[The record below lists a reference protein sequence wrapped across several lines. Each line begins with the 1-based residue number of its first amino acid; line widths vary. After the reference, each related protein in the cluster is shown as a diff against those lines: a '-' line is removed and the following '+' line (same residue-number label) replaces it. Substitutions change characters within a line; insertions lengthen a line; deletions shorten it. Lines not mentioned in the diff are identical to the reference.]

1 MPLEGKD
8 FLAIGREWIA
18 AWNSHDLE
26 RVLALYDDAVEMTSA
41 GINALGIN
49 PEGRVVGKPPL
60 RAYWSRALE
69 KLSNLKFDL
78 LDISTSPDSM
88 VVRYRNE
95 RGTIMCEYL
104 RFNEAGKIVQG
115 SANHLI
121 G

>member
-1 MPLEGKD
+1 MSLEGKD
-8 FLAIGREWIA
+8 FLAIGQEWIA

-26 RVLALYDDAVEMTSA
+26 RVLALYDDVVEMTSA
-41 GINALGIN
+41 VVIALGIN
-49 PEGRVVGKPPL
+49 PEGRVVGKPQL

-69 KLSNLKFDL
+69 KLPNLKFELFDL
-78 LDISTSPDSM
+78 FTSPNSM

-95 RGTIMCEYL
+95 RGAIMCEYL